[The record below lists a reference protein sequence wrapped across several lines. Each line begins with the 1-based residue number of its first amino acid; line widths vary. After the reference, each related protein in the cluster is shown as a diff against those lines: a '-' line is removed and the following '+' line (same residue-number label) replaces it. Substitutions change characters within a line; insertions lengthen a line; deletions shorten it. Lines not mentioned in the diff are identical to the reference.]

1 MSGRVVPSDLKLQP
15 TMTTELRDQLQST
28 LGHAYTLERELG
40 GGGMSRVFVA
50 TETALGRKVV
60 VKVLPPELTEGMS
73 VERFKREIAL
83 AAGLQHPH
91 IVPVHA
97 AGETNGL
104 PYYTM
109 PLVDGHSL
117 RGRLA
122 TGSLIGLTEAIGILR
137 DVAKALAYAH
147 EHGVV
152 HRDIKPDNVLLTGGS
167 AVVTDFGV
175 AKALSA
181 SKILAPGGTLTQV
194 GASLGTPA
202 YMAPEQAA
210 ADPDTDHRAD
220 IYAYGVMAYEMLAGH
235 PPFHG
240 RTPQKLL
247 AAQMGERPQPIE
259 EVRPD
264 APQLLAQLVMK
275 CLEKNADSRPQSAAD
290 LVRVLETITSGGGH
304 PAMPAILLG
313 GRRRI
318 GTALAI
324 YAFAFVAVAI
334 LARAA
339 IVAIGLPD
347 WVFPGALIVMAL
359 GLPVM
364 LFTAFVHHGTHR
376 AMTMAALT
384 PGGSP
389 VPQSTM
395 TKLAVKASPWVSWQR
410 AMTGGT
416 VALGGFVLIVA
427 AFMLLRA
434 LGIGPVGSLLASGKM
449 ADRDRLLVTDFRGNG
464 GDSSLSSI
472 VTEAMRTD
480 LGQSSVVSVV
490 SASSVADALGRMQ
503 RPRNTRV
510 DLALAREI
518 AAREGIKAI
527 VDGAVTPLGKGYV
540 VTVRLIAAASG
551 DELASFRES
560 IDGPGELISALD
572 NLSGDLRGKIG
583 ESLKTVRAN
592 APLEQVTTS
601 SLEALRKY
609 AAGMRAFDIE
619 GDLSKAAGLF
629 QEAIAID
636 TAFAAAYRKLGITYA
651 NTQMPRDKQEWAL
664 GRAYQHRD
672 RLTDAERY
680 LTIASYFGFGQG
692 RDRQRAAAAYES
704 LLEIDSLNYIALN
717 NLGNLLGQR
726 RQFARAEAL
735 YRRSITAGTA
745 RANLYTNL
753 QSIQLS
759 QGKLASAESTAVLAR
774 AAFPSHSAIRM
785 MDVYPL
791 VARRALDSLEKR
803 LDQLRAQ
810 DPDANNRSNASW
822 MLRSAKLTHG
832 RVDEAEGLV
841 IDLISTDKTRGIDWG
856 PHSRVLETAWMDIWV
871 RGQNAP
877 ALRQIDSILAKSPFR
892 DQALHQRRYFDAS
905 QLYALAGR
913 PDRARAVLAQYA
925 AEVKD
930 SALIRQQ
937 LPDRHNALAEIA
949 LAENRPRDAIAEFNL
964 GDKFPDGPAS
974 SCVRCY
980 LARLARAY
988 DAAMIQDTAI
998 MLLERYIAQPS
1009 GEPWPDDT
1017 HLPRFHR
1024 RLGELYDA
1032 RGNSR
1037 KAIPHYLAFVE
1048 LWKNADR
1055 VLQPQVPAVRQ
1066 RVAAL
1071 QSGAPRATR

>member
-1 MSGRVVPSDLKLQP
+1 
-15 TMTTELRDQLQST
+15 MTTDLRDQLQST
-28 LGHAYTLERELG
+28 LGHAYQLERELG

-109 PLVDGHSL
+109 PFVDGHSL

-122 TGSLIGLTEAIGILR
+122 RGGPLGLTEAIGILR

-181 SKILAPGGTLTQV
+181 SKTSAPGGTLTQV
-194 GASLGTPA
+194 GTSLGTPA

-220 IYAYGVMAYEMLAGH
+220 IYAYGVMAYEMLVGH

-247 AAQMGERPQPIE
+247 AAQMGERPQPVE
-259 EVRPD
+259 EVRAD
-264 APQLLAQLVMK
+264 APPLLAQLVMK
-275 CLEKNADSRPQSAAD
+275 CLEKDADNRPQSAAD

-313 GRRRI
+313 GRRKL
-318 GTALAI
+318 GTVLAA
-324 YAFAFVAVAI
+324 YAAAFVAVTI

-339 IVAIGLPD
+339 MLSIGLPD

-359 GLPVM
+359 GLPVI
-364 LFTAFVHHGTHR
+364 LFTAFVHHSTYQ

-384 PGGSP
+384 PRGSP
-389 VPQSTM
+389 ASQSTM
-395 TKLAVKASPWVSWQR
+395 TKLAVKASPWVSWR
-410 AMTGGT
+410 RTLTGGT
-416 VALGGFVLIVA
+416 VALGAFIILVG
-427 AFMLLRA
+427 AFMLMRA
-434 LGIGPVGSLLASGKM
+434 LGVGPVGSLLAAGKLTSK
-449 ADRDRLLVTDFRGNG
+449 DRLLVTDFRGNG

-490 SASSVADALGRMQ
+490 SSSSVADALVRMQ
-503 RPRNTRV
+503 RPRTTRV

-560 IDGPGELISALD
+560 IDGPAELISTLD
-572 NLSGDLRGKIG
+572 KLSGELRGKIG

-592 APLEQVTTS
+592 PPLEQVTTP

-609 AAGMRAFDIE
+609 AAGMRAFDVE
-619 GDLSKAAGLF
+619 GDMLKAAGLF
-629 QEAIAID
+629 LEAVAID
-636 TAFAAAYRKLGITYA
+636 TAFAAAYRKLGITYV
-651 NTQMPRDKQEWAL
+651 NSEMPRDKRDWAL
-664 GRAYQHRD
+664 ARAYQHRD
-672 RLTDAERY
+672 RLTDVERY
-680 LTIASYFGFGQG
+680 QTIAGYFGFGPG

-704 LLEIDSLNYIALN
+704 LLDIDSLNSVALN
-717 NLGNLLGQR
+717 NFGNLLRQR
-726 RQFARAEAL
+726 RQFAGAEAL
-735 YRRSITAGTA
+735 YLRSIRAGA
-745 RANLYTNL
+745 APANIYTNL
-753 QSIQLS
+753 QELQLQ
-759 QGKLASAESTAVLAR
+759 QGNFSAAESTMTLAR
-774 AAFPSHSAIRM
+774 AAFPNHAAIRM
-785 MDVYPL
+785 MDVYML
-791 VARRALDSLEKR
+791 LARQEFDSLEKR
-803 LDQLRAQ
+803 LVQLRAH
-810 DPDANNRSNASW
+810 DPEPGNRSAAGW
-822 MLRSAKLTHG
+822 ILMALKAMQG
-832 RVDEAEGLV
+832 RLNEADRVARETAAADV
-841 IDLISTDKTRGIDWG
+841 ARGIDRG
-856 PHSRVLETAWMDIWV
+856 PYRLALGMPWMDIWY
-871 RGQNAP
+871 RGQP
-877 ALRQIDSILAKSPFR
+877 ARGVRLLDSILAGSPI
-892 DQALHQRRYFDAS
+892 QQQPVQQRPYFEVAE
-905 QLYALAGR
+905 LYAFAGR
-913 PDRARAVLAQYA
+913 PDRARAVLAQYE

-930 SALIRQQ
+930 SALIRVQT
-937 LPDRHNALAEIA
+937 PARRNALGEIA
-949 LAENRPRDAIAEFNL
+949 LAEKRPHDAIEEFKL
-964 GDKFPDGPAS
+964 GDQLPDGPVH
-974 SCVRCY
+974 SCIKCY
-980 LARLARAY
+980 LGLVARAY

-998 MLLERYIAQPS
+998 MLLERYIAQPT
-1009 GEPWPDDT
+1009 GDPWPDDGY
-1017 HLPRFHR
+1017 LAPFHR
-1024 RLGELYDA
+1024 RLGELYDS

-1037 KAIPHYLAFVE
+1037 KAMTHYLAFLG
-1048 LWKNADR
+1048 LWKNPDR
-1055 VLQPQVPAVRQ
+1055 ELQPHVTAVRQ

-1071 QSGAPRATR
+1071 QSGAPGNAR